1 MARNQSSDDD
11 LLLGDELTAA
21 FLGNDPQG
29 SDDPQQSSGNDWLS
43 GEDEN
48 VPDLPGQLAV
58 DVYET
63 PDKVVVQAPIAGID
77 RSDLDVSLSESTV
90 STKGTRKSGAPTEG
104 VNYYVQECYWG
115 PFARS
120 ITLPVTVKEDD
131 IDAMLKDGVL
141 TITFTKVEQN
151 IVKKIEIK

>member
-1 MARNQSSDDD
+1 MARNTSSSDD
-11 LLLGDELTAA
+11 LILEDELTAA
-21 FLGNDPQG
+21 FLGNEPATDDTSQSN
-29 SDDPQQSSGNDWLS
+29 SDWM
-43 GEDEN
+43 EDGDN
-48 VPDLPGQLAV
+48 VADLPGQLAI

-63 PDKVVVQAPIAGID
+63 SEKVVVQAPIAGID

-90 STKGTRKSGAPTEG
+90 SIKGTRKSGAPKDG

-120 ITLPVTVKEDD
+120 ITLPVQVKDDD

-151 IVKKIEIK
+151 TVKKIEIK

>member
-1 MARNQSSDDD
+1 MARNQPSDD
-11 LLLGDELTAA
+11 LILEDELAAA
-21 FLGNDPQG
+21 FLGG
-29 SDDPQQSSGNDWLS
+29 DDPAATDTSQSNNWLE
-43 GEDEN
+43 EDSDN
-48 VPDLPGQLAV
+48 VADLPGQLAI

-63 PDKVVVQAPIAGID
+63 SEKVIVQAPIAGID

-90 STKGTRKSGAPTEG
+90 SIKGTRKSGAPKDG

-120 ITLPVTVKEDD
+120 ITLPVQVKDDD

-151 IVKKIEIK
+151 TVKKIEIK